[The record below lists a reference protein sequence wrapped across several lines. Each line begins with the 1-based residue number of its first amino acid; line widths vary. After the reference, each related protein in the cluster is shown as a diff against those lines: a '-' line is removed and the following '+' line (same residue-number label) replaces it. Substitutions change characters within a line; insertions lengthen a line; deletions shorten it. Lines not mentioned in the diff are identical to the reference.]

1 MNRILV
7 IGKGGQVGFELLHS
21 LAAAA
26 PVSAVDLDE
35 MDLSDPDSIRRKVR
49 EIRPDLIINAA
60 AYTAVD
66 LAESQPL
73 PCIRRKADLLRQL
86 YRTVYQRPIARRKN
100 EQC

>member
-66 LAESQPL
+66 LAESQPEL
-73 PCIRRKADLLRQL
+73 AMAVNGVAPGILAEEAKRLGAAL
-86 YRTVYQRPIARRKN
+86 IH
-100 EQC
+100 